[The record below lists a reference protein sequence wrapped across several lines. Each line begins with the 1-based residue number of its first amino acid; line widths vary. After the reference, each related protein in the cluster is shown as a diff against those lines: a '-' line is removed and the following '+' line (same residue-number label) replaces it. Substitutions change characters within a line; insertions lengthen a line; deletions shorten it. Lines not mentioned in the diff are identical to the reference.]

1 MTGVRARVLIA
12 APVEEVFA
20 FFDDL
25 AHAAVLVPQ
34 LAEIGHVE
42 PRPGGGRAVE
52 YTTRGRDGTLH
63 QARSEHVEYG
73 PPHRTV
79 TRNVQS
85 GVTTTMTREFVP
97 VDGGTRV
104 EARLKWRVPTRF
116 LGGLV
121 SWPLRGP
128 YRRALR
134 RALLGARD
142 ALENG

>member
-1 MTGVRARVLIA
+1 VTGVRARVQIA
-12 APVEEVFA
+12 APVDDVFA

-52 YTTRGRDGTLH
+52 YTTRGRGGSLH
-63 QARSEHVEYG
+63 HARSEHVAYE

-85 GVTTTMTREFVP
+85 GVTTTVTREFVP

-104 EARLKWRVPTRF
+104 EARLEWQVPTRF
-116 LGGLV
+116 VGGLV

-142 ALENG
+142 ALEHR

>member
-1 MTGVRARVLIA
+1 VTGVRARVRID

-25 AHAAVLVPQ
+25 AHAPVLVPQ
-34 LAEIGHVE
+34 LAEIDRVE
-42 PRPGGGRAVE
+42 ARPGGGRAVE
-52 YTTRGRDGTLH
+52 YSTRGRDGTLRP
-63 QARSEHVEYG
+63 ARSEHVAYE

-85 GVTTTMTREFVP
+85 GVTTTMTREFVA

-104 EARLKWRVPTRF
+104 EARLEWGVPARF
-116 LGGLV
+116 VGGLV

-134 RALLGARD
+134 RALRAARD
-142 ALENG
+142 ALEHG